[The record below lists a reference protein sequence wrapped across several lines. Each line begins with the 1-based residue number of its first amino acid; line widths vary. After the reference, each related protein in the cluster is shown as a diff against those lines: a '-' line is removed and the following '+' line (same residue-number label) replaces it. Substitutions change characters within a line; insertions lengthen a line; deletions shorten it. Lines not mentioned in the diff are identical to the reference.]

1 MYLYRNQIEINNNS
15 SQKNEKNSIN
25 QIRSSKETNNKIMK
39 PGINQ
44 HIQIEKNTIFD
55 VNG

>member
-44 HIQIEKNTIFD
+44 HIQI
-55 VNG
+55 